1 MRALIGFDTAT
12 DDTAVATMCD
22 GEVVFSSSAAP
33 SGGGRP
39 LHATRLLPELERA
52 AAAAGG
58 WQSIERIAVGIG
70 PGSYTGLRIGIA
82 TAKALAQARGVE
94 LAGVCTLAAL
104 ARGSAA
110 RAGPDRQR
118 LAALDARRGEVFAAL
133 YDGAGVVVWEPFV
146 GRPRALA
153 LQIARLPEAPLA
165 VGSGAVRFRDELQGS
180 GAEIPRD
187 SDPSHRIAAREVCA
201 IGAVAAA
208 PGPAGVA
215 PIYLR
220 PPDAQRWRER
230 DSTED

>member
-1 MRALIGFDTAT
+1 MKDAL
-12 DDTAVATMCD
+12 
-22 GEVVFSSSAAP
+22 GEVQSVLVL
-33 SGGGRP
+33 GG
-39 LHATRLLPELERA
+39 T
-52 AAAAGG
+52 
-58 WQSIERIAVGIG
+58 SD
-70 PGSYTGLRIGIA
+70 IGIA

-94 LAGVCTLAAL
+94 LVGVSTLAAM
-104 ARGSAA
+104 ARGSAP
-110 RAGPDRQR
+110 RAGPARQR

-133 YDGAGVVVWEPFV
+133 YDGAGEVLWEPFV
-146 GRPRALA
+146 GRPQELA
-153 LQIARLPEAPLA
+153 QQIARLPEAPLA

-180 GAEIPRD
+180 GAEIPGD

-201 IGAVAAA
+201 IGAVATA